1 MLCDEYVI
9 RHELMKDGY
18 TSGCFADDMLKLAK
32 RMSLAETQRY
42 KKEGLYEKLVEL
54 LTHCESYHMEGLQKV
69 HAVFEGGEAD
79 VGEEKDEDEGVSEDD
94 DDENEDENEDIDYD
108 DDNDFY
114 RASRTRGG
122 RG

>member
-9 RHELMKDGY
+9 RHELMKEGY
-18 TSGCFADDMLKLAK
+18 TLGCFADDMLKLAK
-32 RMSLAETQRY
+32 GTSLAEIHRY
-42 KKEGLYEKLVEL
+42 KEEGLYEKLVEL
-54 LTHCESYHMEGLQKV
+54 QTHCESYDMEGLQKV
-69 HAVFEGGEAD
+69 HAVFEGGEVD
-79 VGEEKDEDEGVSEDD
+79 VGEEKEEDEDVSEDD
-94 DDENEDENEDIDYD
+94 DDENEDQNEDIDDD